1 MTTEEAGVN
10 LKVQL
15 MKLSSELRIVN
26 NENLN
31 LKKRLNVIWEEKQAL
46 EQALQ
51 EKGVEIKQI
60 KDSVEPGGLS
70 KAAYISSQSQELI
83 SLEQT
88 LKEQTNFLESLSSE
102 LTELLVFVHSTQ
114 SLPEPL
120 KQRISEIERLLWTE
134 GLPEQKIL
142 VALIRHG
149 GQLPRSDL
157 QAKCSLSSAKFE
169 RSLNSLRMSRVLTET
184 GTDLV
189 ELTAIKPVTV
199 PSSKWGQLAIPEI
212 FQQVRTIIETTKD
225 ATSITK
231 ALNGLRDVL
240 FLKGVSPQLGYKIE
254 AEAREWRSGSVTKQ
268 ELLSS
273 LSDWEAQV
281 HS

>member
-1 MTTEEAGVN
+1 MTAEEAGVN

-31 LKKRLNVIWEEKQAL
+31 LKKRLSAIWEEKQAL

-51 EKGVEIKQI
+51 EKGAEIKQI

-88 LKEQTNFLESLSSE
+88 LKEQTNLLESLSSA
-102 LTELLVFVHSTQ
+102 LTELLVFVLSAQ

-149 GQLPRSDL
+149 GQLPRSEL
-157 QAKCSLSSAKFE
+157 QAKCALSSAKFE

-189 ELTAIKPVTV
+189 ELTAIKPITV
-199 PSSKWGQLAIPEI
+199 PSSQWGQLAIPEI

-268 ELLSS
+268 ELLST
-273 LSDWEAQV
+273 LSDWEAQAQ
-281 HS
+281 S

>member
-1 MTTEEAGVN
+1 MTAEEASVN

-31 LKKRLNVIWEEKQAL
+31 LKKRLSTVWEEKQAL
-46 EQALQ
+46 EQVIQ
-51 EKGVEIKQI
+51 EKDAEIKQF
-60 KDSVEPGGLS
+60 KDSNELGSLS
-70 KAAYISSQSQELI
+70 KVAYVSSQSQELI
-83 SLEQT
+83 SLKQI
-88 LKEQTNFLESLSSE
+88 LKEQTHFLERLSSA
-102 LTELLVFVHSTQ
+102 LTELLVLARTTQ
-114 SLPEPL
+114 SLPEPM
-120 KQRISEIERLLWTE
+120 KQSISEIERLLWTE

-149 GQLPRSDL
+149 GQLLRSEL
-157 QAKCSLSSAKFE
+157 QAKCALSNAIFE
-169 RSLNSLRMSRVLTET
+169 RTLNFLRNSKVLTES

-199 PSSKWGQLAIPEI
+199 SSNQWGQLTIPEI
-212 FQQVRTIIETTKD
+212 FQQVRTIIESTKD
-225 ATSITK
+225 AASINK
-231 ALNGLRDVL
+231 ALIGLRDVL

-268 ELLSS
+268 ELLTT
-273 LSDWEAQV
+273 LSEWEAQA

>member
-1 MTTEEAGVN
+1 VTAEEAGVN

-31 LKKRLNVIWEEKQAL
+31 LKKRLSAIWEEKQAL

-88 LKEQTNFLESLSSE
+88 LKEQINFLERLSSA

-149 GQLPRSDL
+149 GQLPRSEL
-157 QAKCSLSSAKFE
+157 QAKCALSSAKFE

-199 PSSKWGQLAIPEI
+199 PSSQWGQLAIPEI
-212 FQQVRTIIETTKD
+212 F
-225 ATSITK
+225 
-231 ALNGLRDVL
+231 L
-240 FLKGVSPQLGYKIE
+240 LKGVSPQLGYKIE

-268 ELLSS
+268 ELLST
-273 LSDWEAQV
+273 LSDWEAQA

>member
-1 MTTEEAGVN
+1 MTAEEAGVN
-10 LKVQL
+10 LKVQI
-15 MKLSSELRIVN
+15 MKLNSELRIVN

-31 LKKRLNVIWEEKQAL
+31 LKKRLSTIWEEKQTL

-51 EKGVEIKQI
+51 EKDAEIKQI
-60 KDSVEPGGLS
+60 KDTDEPGGLS

-83 SLEQT
+83 NLKQI
-88 LKEQTNFLESLSSE
+88 LKEQTHFLERLSNA
-102 LTELLVFVHSTQ
+102 LTDLLVLANTTQ
-114 SLPEPL
+114 SLPEPM
-120 KQRISEIERLLWTE
+120 KQNISEIERLLWTE

-149 GQLPRSDL
+149 GQLSRSEL
-157 QAKCSLSSAKFE
+157 QAKCALSSAKFE
-169 RSLNSLRMSRVLTET
+169 RILNSLRMSRVLTET

-189 ELTAIKPVTV
+189 ELTAIKSVTV
-199 PSSKWGQLAIPEI
+199 PSSQWGQLTIPEM
-212 FQQVRTIIETTKD
+212 FQQVRTIIETTND
-225 ATSITK
+225 PASITK
-231 ALNGLRDVL
+231 ALIGLRDVL

-268 ELLSS
+268 ELLTT
-273 LSDWEAQV
+273 LSEWEAQA

>member
-1 MTTEEAGVN
+1 VTAEEAGVN

-31 LKKRLNVIWEEKQAL
+31 LKKRLSAIWEEKQAL
-46 EQALQ
+46 EQVLQ
-51 EKGVEIKQI
+51 EKGAEIKQI

-70 KAAYISSQSQELI
+70 KVAYISSQSQELI
-83 SLEQT
+83 SLKQT
-88 LKEQTNFLESLSSE
+88 LKEQTNFLERLSSA
-102 LTELLVFVHSTQ
+102 LTELLVFAHSTQ
-114 SLPEPL
+114 SLPDPL
-120 KQRISEIERLLWTE
+120 KQSISEIERLFWTE

-149 GQLPRSDL
+149 GQLPRLEL
-157 QAKCSLSSAKFE
+157 QAMCGLSSAKFE

-199 PSSKWGQLAIPEI
+199 PSSQWGQLAIPEI
-212 FQQVRTIIETTKD
+212 FQQVRTIIETPND
-225 ATSITK
+225 PASITK

-268 ELLSS
+268 ELLST
-273 LSDWEAQV
+273 LSDWEAQT

>member
-1 MTTEEAGVN
+1 MTAEEAGVN

-31 LKKRLNVIWEEKQAL
+31 LKKRLSAIWEEKQAL

-88 LKEQTNFLESLSSE
+88 LKEQINFLERLSSA

-149 GQLPRSDL
+149 GQLPRSEL
-157 QAKCSLSSAKFE
+157 QAKCALSSAKFE

-199 PSSKWGQLAIPEI
+199 PSSQWGQLAIPEI

-268 ELLSS
+268 ELLST
-273 LSDWEAQV
+273 LSDWEAQA